1 MGRLY
6 RHGGLGLVRFA
17 VALLA
22 LVALAAKGQEIEPRA
37 YTNAP
42 VGLNF
47 LIAGYNYMTGG
58 VATDPALPIE
68 NTDVELHATFFAY
81 ARSLDFFGKSA
92 KFDVVQPYAWASGS
106 ATAKGRFGEREVSGP
121 ADTRFRFSVNLY
133 GAPALSMKDFANY
146 RQDTIVGASVE
157 VTAPSGQYDGD
168 HLLNIG
174 TNRWSIKPEIG
185 VSKSLG
191 RLTLE
196 LAGGIRFYTENDDFF
211 GGRAREQD
219 PLYSLQGHLTY
230 SFGHGIWAA
239 VDGTFYTGGRTTL
252 DGVKNNDKLENS
264 RAGATLSL
272 PVNRHN
278 SVKLYFNTGVSVRT
292 GSNFNTIGIN
302 WQYRFGGAH

>member
-1 MGRLY
+1 MSRLY
-6 RHGGLGLVRFA
+6 RHEGLRLIRFA
-17 VALLA
+17 AAMLA
-22 LVALAAKGQEIEPRA
+22 LTALAAKGQEIEPRA

-47 LIAGYNYMTGG
+47 LIAGYNYTTGG

-68 NTDVELHATFFAY
+68 NTQVEIHTTLFAY

-106 ATAKGRFGEREVSGP
+106 ATVKDQSGEREVSGP
-121 ADTRFRFSVNLY
+121 ADTRFRFAVNLY

-157 VTAPSGQYDGD
+157 VTAPSGQYDED

-230 SFGHGIWAA
+230 SFGYGIWAA

-252 DGVKNNDKLENS
+252 DGVENNDKLENS
-264 RAGATLSL
+264 RIGATLAL
-272 PVNRHN
+272 PVNRYN
-278 SVKLYFNTGVSVRT
+278 SVKIFFHTGVSVRT
-292 GSNFNTIGIN
+292 GSDFSAMGIN
-302 WQYRFGGAH
+302 WQYRFGGEH